1 MITTLDRLKD
11 GDIATIHDI
20 LGGHGIRHRLN
31 HLGIHPQDQ
40 VEVIRSG
47 YLGGPMLIKV
57 HDIQVGIGQGM
68 AKKIEVEVAQ

>member
-1 MITTLDRLKD
+1 MITTLDHLKD
-11 GDIATIHDI
+11 GDTATIHEI

-40 VEVIRSG
+40 LEVIRSG
-47 YLGGPMLIKV
+47 YPGGPMLIKV

-68 AKKIEVEVAQ
+68 AKKIEVEVAP